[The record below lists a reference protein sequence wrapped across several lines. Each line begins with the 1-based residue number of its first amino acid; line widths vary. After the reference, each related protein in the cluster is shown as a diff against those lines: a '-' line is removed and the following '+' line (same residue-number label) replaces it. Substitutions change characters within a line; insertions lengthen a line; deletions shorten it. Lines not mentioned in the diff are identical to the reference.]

1 VSADNF
7 IKGVFELPMG
17 NLNLYLEKQHHS
29 CFSAKVKVST
39 ITQVQ
44 TTFSMSGQ
52 RNFRTSKFTES
63 EINDL
68 MLRLQALLPQLNQ
81 TRNSRA
87 SESLMKI
94 MKETCSHIN
103 RLQNEVKDLGE
114 RLAELIDSVDLSD
127 IDEECLTRLLQQ

>member
-1 VSADNF
+1 
-7 IKGVFELPMG
+7 MG
-17 NLNLYLEKQHHS
+17 LKTTVTVGHVLRIGFLDANSQITLE
-29 CFSAKVKVST
+29 AKVKVST